1 MMKFFIS
8 HDSPFLTTD
17 TRTKRW
23 AVPYNPECVN
33 GRIGVLLDDN
43 RLLLQ
48 NQSILDIGSHTGIFS
63 LAALQLGA
71 KFVHGIDVEERTVKR
86 CIDLFTEE
94 DISVS
99 KYKFENKDIISF
111 LEKAEKNS
119 YDTIFCFG
127 VLYYITEPYRLLKL
141 MVRAAKKSIIVDTF
155 TASYSAVQ
163 GKDAPKTQPELT
175 SQVLSLP
182 LMISCPTQT
191 NKKDYDLPEY
201 FCRKGRN
208 LSLTS
213 LPTEAMLELWF
224 ESLGLTWEQLDWSRH
239 ITRACS
245 FQDLLTPEQK
255 IASHWADIYASGIR
269 VSYKLHI

>member
-1 MMKFFIS
+1 MS
-8 HDSPFLTTD
+8 
-17 TRTKRW
+17 TK
-23 AVPYNPECVN
+23 A
-33 GRIGVLLDDN
+33 
-43 RLLLQ
+43 LLLAAGYGQ
-48 NQSILDIGSHTGIFS
+48 RLNPFTKVLPKCLMPINKKPILEFWIEKLISCGIEHI
-63 LAALQLGA
+63 LIN
-71 KFVHGIDVEERTVKR
+71 VHH
-86 CIDLFTEE
+86 FP
-94 DISVS
+94 
-99 KYKFENKDIISF
+99 KDIINF
-111 LEKAEKNS
+111 LEKAERNS

-141 MVRAAKKSIIVDTF
+141 MVRAAKKSIIIDTF

-255 IASHWADIYASGIR
+255 MASHWADIYASGIR